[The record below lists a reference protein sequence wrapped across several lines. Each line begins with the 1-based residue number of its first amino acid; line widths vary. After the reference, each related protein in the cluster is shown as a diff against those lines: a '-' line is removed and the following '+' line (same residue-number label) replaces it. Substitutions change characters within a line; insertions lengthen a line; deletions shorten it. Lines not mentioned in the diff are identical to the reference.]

1 MNAVGANQRSL
12 HLAVEVGTHAL
23 QVGPPE
29 PLGFIVRVTY
39 AIADRSAFAA
49 DFTNSR
55 HL

>member
-12 HLAVEVGTHAL
+12 HLTVEVGAHSL
-23 QVGPPE
+23 QVGSPE
-29 PLGFIVRVTY
+29 PLGFVVRVTY
-39 AIADRSAFAA
+39 AVADGSAFAA